1 MCACKLKI
9 VGGIGSIWV
18 LWLLRLLSLHHR
30 GNWIKIIVFRIANLY
45 NILRQISNLPQLR
58 TSAATGY
65 YPKKVNS
72 CLWVKYFQGKIMQME
87 RFFYAAHYLSLRCH
101 FGILKINLLG

>member
-1 MCACKLKI
+1 MCACNLKI

-30 GNWIKIIVFRIANLY
+30 GNWIKIIVFRIANPY

-58 TSAATGY
+58 TSTTTGTIDE
-65 YPKKVNS
+65 
-72 CLWVKYFQGKIMQME
+72 GE
-87 RFFYAAHYLSLRCH
+87 A
-101 FGILKINLLG
+101 GILVGFWYCIPLGFLAVNNLMQWNSVPF